1 MSYTSVNALFEELN
15 NADISKKLFAQIN
28 NTKYTYGQVL
38 EDVERLQGYFQM
50 KGLKKGDKVI
60 ISSYDEYYTSLFFLS
75 FLKYGLTAVML
86 EPDAP
91 LPLAEGI
98 INKVQLNG
106 FIMDESLFKDRQIEA
121 SDLFQ
126 LKIKQEKKKKGK
138 LFSKL
143 VKKKKAE
150 QPFDDNT
157 FPAILHHL
165 KPTPV
170 DNDVKDDDLAYILFT
185 SGTTSFPKGVMITHG
200 NLFTH
205 LATLT
210 KVYGLDS
217 NARILNI
224 LKLYHADGI
233 NQGPVLALYN
243 KGSWINPF
251 KFDLSLIGD
260 FFNAIYKYKIS
271 HLIAVPTILSFMNKY
286 SEGYEDSFETED
298 FQFIISVASKLE
310 LSLWKSFEG
319 KFNTKLANVY
329 GLSETVNGS
338 IFSAVGTYPRKVGT
352 IGVPIDCKVKLIAED
367 GSIAA
372 AGEIG
377 ELWLK
382 GEHIF
387 KGYLEDEAATNNVLV
402 KGWLKTGDLAIQDE
416 EGFYTITGRSKN
428 TINTGGVNI
437 YPEQVT
443 EMINTHPNVLE
454 SISLGVE
461 DELFNEK
468 LVAAITV
475 KPGKNLDKI
484 ELIEFLRPLLKQ
496 NQIPKSYYFFDD
508 LPKGLSGKIQIQKV
522 KEMIAEHSKEV
533 QGVTHDFE
541 NQIKAAAADAFGIN
555 ISNISMDDNSNS
567 LEGWDSMAH
576 LVFITN
582 LEEQFNVRFSTAEMM
597 TMNSLKS
604 TASILNKKN
613 LFNV

>member
-1 MSYTSVNALFEELN
+1 MSYTNIQNLFEHIN
-15 NADISKKLFAQIN
+15 NADVSKKLFAQID

-38 EDVERLQGYFQM
+38 EDIERLQGYFQM

-60 ISSYDEYYTSLFFLS
+60 ISTYDEYYTSLFFLS

-98 INKVQLNG
+98 INKVQPDG
-106 FIMDESLFKDRQIEA
+106 FIMDESLFKNRQIEE

-143 VKKKKAE
+143 VKKKKTE
-150 QPFDDNT
+150 QPVDDST
-157 FPAILHHL
+157 FPAILQNL

-170 DNDVKDDDLAYILFT
+170 NNDVKEDDLAYILFT

-200 NLFTH
+200 NFFTH

-233 NQGPVLALYN
+233 NQGPVLAFYN
-243 KGSWINPF
+243 QGTWINPF

-260 FFNAIYKYKIS
+260 LFNAIYKYKIS
-271 HLIAVPTILSFMNKY
+271 HFIAVPTILSFMNKY

-310 LSLWKSFEG
+310 LPLWKGFEE
-319 KFNTKLANVY
+319 KFKTKLANVY

-338 IFSAVGTYPRKVGT
+338 IFSAVGTFPRKVGT
-352 IGVPIDCKVKLIAED
+352 IGVPVDCEAKLITED
-367 GSIAA
+367 GSAAA

-382 GEHIF
+382 GKHIF
-387 KGYLEDEAATNNVLV
+387 KAYLEDEEATNNVLV
-402 KGWLKTGDLAIQDE
+402 EGWLKTGDLAIQDE

-454 SISLGVE
+454 SISLGIE

-475 KPGKNLDKI
+475 KPGKHLDKI

-522 KEMIAEHSKEV
+522 KEMIAEQGKEV
-533 QGVTHDFE
+533 QGATHDFE
-541 NQIKAAAADAFGIN
+541 SQIKAAAADAFGISV
-555 ISNISMDDNSNS
+555 SNISMDDNSHS

-613 LFNV
+613 VTDA